1 VPGKYYFLGSGNMAF
16 AEILRVVAGD
26 GSGREDIVSGRGERS
41 LLPLIRHLSA
51 RTTPLLAKL
60 PLTPNQI
67 TSASFLV
74 GLAAAW
80 YLYLG
85 GYGNG
90 VFAAALFVVRYV
102 LDNCDGEIARLK
114 GLSSNFGMHY
124 DTFVDWVVHSV
135 FFAALGIGYGRVAG
149 NDVWMWMG
157 WVAAAGGTINY
168 LLVLVFDRLDGTPDE
183 AENSCAEEAPRPNTP
198 TQWAIYVLRELM
210 RKDFCFLVLLLAL
223 ADGLWMLLPA
233 GAVGAQF
240 YWMALCVKRA
250 RHYNI

>member
-1 VPGKYYFLGSGNMAF
+1 MAF
-16 AEILRVVAGD
+16 AEILRVVVEAGCE
-26 GSGREDIVSGRGERS
+26 REDTVSGRGEKS
-41 LLPLIRHLSA
+41 FLPLIRHLSA

-60 PLTPNQI
+60 PITPNQI

-80 YLYLG
+80 YLYRG

-90 VFAAALFVVRYV
+90 VAAAALFVVRYV

-157 WVAAAGGTINY
+157 WAAAAGGTINY
-168 LLVLVFDRLDGTPDE
+168 LLVLAFDRLDRTSDE
-183 AENSCAEEAPRPNTP
+183 AAANSGAMEALRPRTP
-198 TQWAIYVLRELM
+198 TQWAIYVFRNLFRA
-210 RKDFCFLVLLLAL
+210 DFCFLVLLLAL
-223 ADGLWMLLPA
+223 ANELWLLLPA
-233 GAVGAQF
+233 GAVGAQV

-250 RHYNI
+250 RHYNL